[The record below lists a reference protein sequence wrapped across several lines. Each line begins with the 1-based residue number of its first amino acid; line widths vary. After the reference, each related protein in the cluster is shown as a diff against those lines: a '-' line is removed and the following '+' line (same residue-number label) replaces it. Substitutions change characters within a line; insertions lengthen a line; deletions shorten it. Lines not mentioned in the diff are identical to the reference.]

1 MQINYLELVAEHGGI
16 RPAARVLGIAES
28 TLRYRMKHDIA
39 EQEQDE
45 ERFIFTS
52 NRPLRPTVYESLTH
66 NRYFILTSAQDCS
79 EVHEDF
85 WNALNVYAKWLGEC
99 EIIVSGFTY
108 SKKLFE
114 DHDTRSA
121 KVGFH
126 PSIDPFI
133 VHDRIRIG
141 DEVDFCGEMNT
152 LPTAVTPLS
161 GFSTYTRGRWGIF
174 PHPKV
179 QLESVATM
187 KHERAKQLISTGSIT
202 LPNYVRKKAGIKA
215 TFHHQIGAV
224 LVEMTPDGATYC
236 RHLLTTDLENGS
248 FYDLDR
254 YVTSEEVTTGH
265 RVEAITYG
273 DIHIEKLDAEVAL
286 LTWGYDKDE
295 KVSWAESNWR
305 RDSDGFVSSESD
317 LMDSPLPLIYRLR
330 PKYEFY
336 HDLFDMSARNHH
348 SIKDIHFR
356 FDAHV
361 RGGHKDDVQAGI
373 ERCANF
379 ITENHREECVSIVV
393 ESNHD
398 QALLKWLKTADYRE
412 DPANAVFF
420 LDCQLWLY
428 RQIEAGVSSPD
439 IFQAVMREAGIP
451 EETVFCNEDQSFI
464 ICGDIECGMHGH
476 LGPNGSRG
484 SPLGISRSGNKSVT
498 GHTHSPSIRDGAY
511 VAGVSG
517 RLDMGYNRGP
527 SSWSHSHVI
536 IYSNGKRTIIT
547 MNRGRF
553 HA

>member
-1 MQINYLELVAEHGGI
+1 MTYLELVAEHGGI
-16 RPAARVLGIAES
+16 RPAARVIGIGES
-28 TLRYRMKHDIA
+28 TLRYRLKREMTIKA
-39 EQEQDE
+39 EDDE
-45 ERFIFTS
+45 AQASFVFTS
-52 NRPLRPTVYESLTH
+52 NRPLRPVIYEPLVHT
-66 NRYFILTSAQDCS
+66 RYFILTSAQDSS

-85 WNALNVYAKWLGEC
+85 WNALNVYAEWLGEC

-114 DHDTRSA
+114 DHDNRSA

-126 PSIDPFI
+126 PSIDQFI
-133 VHDRIRIG
+133 AHERIRIG

-161 GFSTYTRGRWGIF
+161 GFATYTRARWGVF

-187 KHERAKQLISTGSIT
+187 KHERSKQLMTTGAVT
-202 LPNYVRKKAGIKA
+202 LPNYIRKKAGIKA

-254 YVTSEEVTTGH
+254 YITSAGVSTGH

-273 DIHIEKLDAEVAL
+273 DVHHEKLDPEVAL
-286 LTWGYDKDE
+286 LTWGYDVSEQVRWRNLRRTADE
-295 KVSWAESNWR
+295 GET
-305 RDSDGFVSSESD
+305 E
-317 LMDSPLPLIYRLR
+317 PLPLIDRLR
-330 PKYEFY
+330 PKHEFF
-336 HDLFDMSARNHH
+336 HDLCDFSPRNHH

-356 FDAHV
+356 FAAHT
-361 RGGHKDDVQAGI
+361 RKGQSDNVQKAIDG
-373 ERCANF
+373 CAKF
-379 ITENHREECVSIVV
+379 IKEVARPDCTSVVV

-398 QALLKWLKTADYRE
+398 QALVKWLKTADYRD
-412 DPANAVFF
+412 DPENALFF
-420 LDCQLWLY
+420 LSAQRWIY
-428 RQIEAGVSSPD
+428 QEIAAGDPNPD
-439 IFQAVMREAGIP
+439 VFQRVMRECGTP
-451 EETVFCNEDQSFI
+451 DDVVFCNEDQSFI
-464 ICGDIECGMHGH
+464 VCGDIECGMHGH

-484 SPLGISRSGNKSVT
+484 SPLAISRSGRKSNT
-498 GHTHSPSIRDGAY
+498 GHTHSPAIRDGAY

-517 RLDMGYNRGP
+517 KLDMGYNKGP
-527 SSWSHSHVI
+527 SSWSNSHI
-536 IYSNGKRTIIT
+536 ITYPNGKRTIIT
-547 MNRGRF
+547 LNRGRF

>member
-1 MQINYLELVAEHGGI
+1 MEYLDLVAQHGGI
-16 RPAARVLGIAES
+16 RPAARAIGIAES
-28 TLRYRMKHDIA
+28 TLRYRMKRNLA
-39 EQEQDE
+39 VE
-45 ERFIFTS
+45 EEDLEGQFQFAFTS
-52 NRPLRPTVYESLTH
+52 NRPLRPTIYEPLDHT
-66 NRYFILTSAQDCS
+66 RYFILTSAQDS
-79 EVHEDF
+79 SAVHEDF
-85 WNALNVYAKWLGEC
+85 WNALNVYAQWLGEC

-114 DHDTRSA
+114 DHDTRSP

-126 PSIDPFI
+126 PSIDNFI

-161 GFSTYTRGRWGIF
+161 GFSTYTRGRWGVF

-187 KHERAKQLISTGSIT
+187 KHERAKQLMSTGCVT

-254 YVTSEEVTTGH
+254 YITSEGVTTGH
-265 RVEAITYG
+265 RVEAISYG
-273 DIHIEKLDAEVAL
+273 DIHHEKLDPTVAM
-286 LTWGYDKDE
+286 LTWGYHVASQEAWDID
-295 KVSWAESNWR
+295 NF
-305 RDSDGFVSSESD
+305 RDPTDPRP
-317 LMDSPLPLIYRLR
+317 MPLIYSLN

-336 HDLFDMSARNHH
+336 HDLSDFAPRNHH
-348 SIKDIHFR
+348 NIKDHHFR
-356 FDAHV
+356 FAAHKK
-361 RGGHKDDVQAGI
+361 GGQSNNVQKAIAG
-373 ERCANF
+373 CAEF
-379 ITENHREECVSIVV
+379 IKQVHREECTSVIV

-398 QALLKWLKTADYRE
+398 QALLKWLKTADYRD
-412 DPANAVFF
+412 DPENAVFF
-420 LDCQLWLY
+420 LSCQRWFYTEL
-428 RQIEAGVSSPD
+428 AKGVDSPD
-439 IFQAVMREAGIP
+439 VFQQVMREMGVPADV
-451 EETVFCNEDQSFI
+451 VFCNEDQSFI

-484 SPLGISRSGNKSVT
+484 SPLAISRSGRKSNT
-498 GHTHSPSIRDGAY
+498 GHTHSPAIRDGAY
-511 VAGVSG
+511 VGGVSG
-517 RLDMGYNRGP
+517 SLGMGYNKGP
-527 SSWSHSHVI
+527 SSWSHSHI
-536 IYSNGKRTIIT
+536 ITYPNGKRTIIT
-547 MNRGRF
+547 LNRGRF

>member
-1 MQINYLELVAEHGGI
+1 MEYLDLVAQHGGI
-16 RPAARVLGIAES
+16 RPAARAIGIAES
-28 TLRYRMKHDIA
+28 TLRYRMKRNLA
-39 EQEQDE
+39 VE
-45 ERFIFTS
+45 EEDLEGQFQFAFTS
-52 NRPLRPTVYESLTH
+52 NRPLRPTIYEPLDHT
-66 NRYFILTSAQDCS
+66 RYFILTSAQDS
-79 EVHEDF
+79 SAVHEDF
-85 WNALNVYAKWLGEC
+85 WNALNVYAQWLGEC

-114 DHDTRSA
+114 DHDTRSP

-126 PSIDPFI
+126 PSIDNFI

-161 GFSTYTRGRWGIF
+161 GFSTYTRGRWGVF

-187 KHERAKQLISTGSIT
+187 KHERAKQLMSTGCVT

-254 YVTSEEVTTGH
+254 YITSEGVTTGH
-265 RVEAITYG
+265 RVEAISYG
-273 DIHIEKLDAEVAL
+273 DIHHEKLDPTVAM
-286 LTWGYDKDE
+286 LTWGYHVASQEAWDID
-295 KVSWAESNWR
+295 NF
-305 RDSDGFVSSESD
+305 RDPTDPRP
-317 LMDSPLPLIYRLR
+317 MPLIYSLN

-336 HDLFDMSARNHH
+336 HDLSDFAPRNHH
-348 SIKDIHFR
+348 NIKDHHFR
-356 FDAHV
+356 FAAHKK
-361 RGGHKDDVQAGI
+361 GGQSNNVQKAIAG
-373 ERCANF
+373 CAEF
-379 ITENHREECVSIVV
+379 IKQVHREECVSVIV

-398 QALLKWLKTADYRE
+398 QALLKWLKTADYRD
-412 DPANAVFF
+412 DPENAVFF
-420 LDCQLWLY
+420 LSCQRWFYTEL
-428 RQIEAGVSSPD
+428 AKGVDSPD
-439 IFQAVMREAGIP
+439 VFQQVMREMGVPADV
-451 EETVFCNEDQSFI
+451 VFCNEDQSFI

-484 SPLGISRSGNKSVT
+484 SPLAISRSGRKSNT
-498 GHTHSPSIRDGAY
+498 GHTHSPAIRDGAY
-511 VAGVSG
+511 VGGVSG
-517 RLDMGYNRGP
+517 SLDMGYNKGP
-527 SSWSHSHVI
+527 SSWSHSHI
-536 IYSNGKRTIIT
+536 ITYPNGKRAIIT
-547 MNRGRF
+547 LNRGRF